1 MLILLGAIGVVVLGT
16 ALVDPSRLWL
26 LVVPMVFSGAAYGAG
41 ALVDRAVGGLVA
53 GGDHPPMVVLSIRM
67 GIGLACL
74 SLVTFLGAL
83 SGLLWLAGLGTLPAI
98 AYGFVCAIRA
108 GFQFRPLRGAWAAG
122 VGGCVLGG
130 AWLVAWL
137 WATIPPTFYDELV
150 YHLVIPQRVLATGEL
165 LTLPW
170 VVFTLMPHASDLLLA
185 WGLVLGGDLGARAIQ
200 FGLWVLCFLAVW
212 AIVEVMARPR
222 DAAWAPAF
230 IACAFATSPM
240 VWFLGTLSFTETS
253 QAVGLLC
260 SAVVI
265 AAGPAQRL
273 EREGAHHPLH
283 STEQRVPAPLPH
295 PLDREG
301 APQTPLPHPHSWLA
315 LGLVLGWVA
324 SSKLSGLY
332 WVAAV
337 LVAARVAGW
346 PVVELGRA
354 AVIVLLTVTP
364 WWIRSFVHTGN
375 PIYPMFY
382 SLLGGRPW
390 SEESLARLLADL
402 PYGSPGS
409 LGGMVLLRL
418 PLDLVLH
425 PERFGSASDVGALAV
440 LATCGLV
447 ALPIASRLAGLRGR
461 ARQLGDAAAVFVLV
475 AGAGWVMTTPTA
487 RFFAPAFLLG
497 LAVLAGLCV
506 QFHKTTQGLVLVL
519 LLAAGGGG
527 AWQFINQ
534 HTAVFSSVNVA
545 LGREQGDA
553 YLARVLDHWPAARF
567 VRETLPPDVR
577 LLFIGETR
585 PYYFS
590 RNAVAPHPID
600 AHPLARWVHEEVSA
614 ESLIRRLT
622 AEGITHVVLN
632 VHEFRRVHEK
642 YGVLAFSGETA
653 PADERRLKGLPNAL
667 RLLYAANGVYVFEVP
682 RQ

>member
-1 MLILLGAIGVVVLGT
+1 MNIPDQRSSCCHALVLLGATGVVVLGT

-26 LVVPMVFSGAAYGAG
+26 LVVPIAFCGAAYGAG

-53 GGDHPPMVVLSIRM
+53 GGDHPPMVVLSARM
-67 GIGLACL
+67 GVGLACL
-74 SLVTFLGAL
+74 SLVTFLSAL
-83 SGLLWLAGLGTLPAI
+83 SRVLWLAGLGALPAI
-98 AYGFVCAIRA
+98 AYGSVCAIRA
-108 GFQFRPLRGAWAAG
+108 GFQFRPLRGSAAAG
-122 VGGCVLGG
+122 VGGCLLGG

-200 FGLWVLCFLAVW
+200 FALWVMCFLAVW
-212 AIVEVMARPR
+212 AIVEVMVWPR
-222 DAAWAPAF
+222 VAVWTPSF
-230 IACAFATSPM
+230 IACAFAASPM
-240 VWFLGTLSFTETS
+240 VWFLGTLSFAETG

-265 AAGPAQRL
+265 TAVPAQRL
-273 EREGAHHPLH
+273 EREGAP
-283 STEQRVPAPLPH
+283 E
-295 PLDREG
+295 
-301 APQTPLPHPHSWLA
+301 TPLPRPHSWLA

-332 WVAAV
+332 WVAAA
-337 LVAARVAGW
+337 LVAARMAGW
-346 PVVELGRA
+346 PLAALSRA
-354 AVIVLLTVTP
+354 AMIALLMVTP
-364 WWIRSFVHTGN
+364 WWIRAFVHTGN
-375 PIYPMFY
+375 PVYPMFY
-382 SLLGGRPW
+382 SLLDGQPW
-390 SEESLARLLADL
+390 SGESQARLLADL
-402 PYGSPGS
+402 PYGTPGS
-409 LGGMVLLRL
+409 LGWMGLLRL

-440 LATCGLV
+440 LSTCGLL
-447 ALPIASRLAGLRGR
+447 ALPVASRLAGLRGH
-461 ARQLGDAAAVFVLV
+461 ARLLGDAAAGFVLV

-506 QFHKTTQGLVLVL
+506 QFRKTAQGLVLVL
-519 LLAAGGGG
+519 LLVAGGGG

-534 HTAVFSSVNVA
+534 HTTVFSSVNVA
-545 LGREQGDA
+545 LGREKGDA
-553 YLARVLDHWPAARF
+553 YLARVLDHFPAARF
-567 VRETLPPDVR
+567 VRETLQPDVR

-590 RNAVAPHPID
+590 RDAVAPHPID
-600 AHPLARWVHEEVSA
+600 AHPLSRWVHEETSA

-632 VHEFRRVHEK
+632 VHEFRRVREK
-642 YGVLAFSGETA
+642 YGVLAFSGEAA
-653 PADERRLKGLPNAL
+653 PEDERRLRELPQAL

>member
-1 MLILLGAIGVVVLGT
+1 MNIPDQRSSCCHALVLLGATGVVVLGT

-26 LVVPMVFSGAAYGAG
+26 LVVPLVFCGAAYGAG
-41 ALVDRAVGGLVA
+41 SLLDRAAGGLVA
-53 GGDHPPMVVLSIRM
+53 ERDHPPMVALSIRM
-67 GIGLACL
+67 GVGLACL
-74 SLVTFLGAL
+74 SLVTFLSAL
-83 SGLLWLAGLGTLPAI
+83 GGVLWLAGLGALPAI

-108 GFQFRPLRGAWAAG
+108 GVQVRPLRWSGAAG
-122 VGGCVLGG
+122 VGGCLLGG

-150 YHLVIPQRVLATGEL
+150 YHLVIPQRALATGGL
-165 LTLPW
+165 LTVPW
-170 VVFTLMPHASDLLLA
+170 VHYTLMPHASDLLLA
-185 WGLVLGGDLGARAIQ
+185 WGMVLGNDLGARAIQ
-200 FGLWVLCFLAVW
+200 FALWVMCFLAVW

-222 DAAWAPAF
+222 DAAWAPSF
-230 IACAFATSPM
+230 IACAFAASPM

-265 AAGPAQRL
+265 AAVPAQRY
-273 EREGAHHPLH
+273 
-283 STEQRVPAPLPH
+283 
-295 PLDREG
+295 
-301 APQTPLPHPHSWLA
+301 SWLA
-315 LGLVLGWVA
+315 LGLMLGLVA

-332 WVAAV
+332 WVAAA
-337 LVAARVAGW
+337 LVAARVAEW
-346 PVVELGRA
+346 PLAALSRA
-354 AVIVLLTVTP
+354 AVIALLTVTP
-364 WWIRSFVHTGN
+364 WWIRAFVHTGN
-375 PIYPMFY
+375 PVYPMFY
-382 SLLGGRPW
+382 GLLGGQPW
-390 SEESLARLLADL
+390 SAESQARLLADL
-402 PYGSPGS
+402 PYGTPGS
-409 LGGMVLLRL
+409 LGGMGLVRL

-440 LATCGLV
+440 LSTCGLL
-447 ALPIASRLAGLRGR
+447 ALPVASRLVGLRGH
-461 ARQLGDAAAVFVLV
+461 ARLLGDAAAVFVLV

-487 RFFAPAFLLG
+487 RFFAPAFLLA

-506 QFHKTTQGLVLVL
+506 QFRKTVQGFALVL
-519 LLAAGGGG
+519 LLAAGVGG

-545 LGREQGDA
+545 LGREKGDA

-567 VRETLPPDVR
+567 VRETLPPDAR

-600 AHPLARWVHEEVSA
+600 AHPLSRWVHEETSA

-632 VHEFRRVHEK
+632 VHEFRRVREK
-642 YGVLAFSGETA
+642 YGVLAFSGDAA
-653 PADERRLKGLPNAL
+653 PEDERRLRELPKAL

>member
-1 MLILLGAIGVVVLGT
+1 MNVSAQRLSCCHALVLLGATGVVVLGT

-26 LVVPMVFSGAAYGAG
+26 LVVPMVFCGAAYGAG

-53 GGDHPPMVVLSIRM
+53 ERDHPPMVALSIRM
-67 GIGLACL
+67 GVGLACL
-74 SLVTFLGAL
+74 SLVTFLSAL
-83 SGLLWLAGLGTLPAI
+83 GGVLWLAGLGALPAI

-108 GFQFRPLRGAWAAG
+108 GVQVRPLRASVAAG
-122 VGGCVLGG
+122 VGGGLLGG

-170 VVFTLMPHASDLLLA
+170 VMFTLMPHASDLLLA

-200 FGLWVLCFLAVW
+200 FALWVMCFQAVW

-222 DAAWAPAF
+222 DAAWTPSF
-230 IACAFATSPM
+230 IACALATSPM

-253 QAVGLLC
+253 QALGLLC

-265 AAGPAQRL
+265 AAVPAQRL
-273 EREGAHHPLH
+273 EREGAH
-283 STEQRVPAPLPH
+283 EI
-295 PLDREG
+295 
-301 APQTPLPHPHSWLA
+301 PLPHPHSWLA
-315 LGLVLGWVA
+315 LGLMLGWVA

-332 WVAAV
+332 WVAAA

-346 PVVELGRA
+346 PLAALSRA
-354 AVIVLLTVTP
+354 AVIALLTVTP
-364 WWIRSFVHTGN
+364 WWIRAFVHTGN
-375 PIYPMFY
+375 PVYPMFY
-382 SLLGGRPW
+382 SLLGGQPW
-390 SEESLARLLADL
+390 SAESQARLLADL
-402 PYGSPGS
+402 AYGTPGS
-409 LGGMVLLRL
+409 LGGMGLVRL

-440 LATCGLV
+440 LSTCGLL
-447 ALPIASRLAGLRGR
+447 ALPAASRLAGLRGH
-461 ARQLGDAAAVFVLV
+461 ARPLGNAAAVFVLV
-475 AGAGWVMTTPTA
+475 VGAGWVMTTPTA

-506 QFHKTTQGLVLVL
+506 QFRKTAQGFALVL
-519 LLAAGGGG
+519 LLAAGVGG
-527 AWQFINQ
+527 AWQFIKQ

-545 LGREQGDA
+545 LGREKGDA
-553 YLARVLDHWPAARF
+553 YLARVLDQWPAARF
-567 VRETLPPDVR
+567 VRETLPPDAR

-590 RNAVAPHPID
+590 RNAVAPYPID
-600 AHPLARWVHEEVSA
+600 AHPLSRWVHEATSA
-614 ESLIRRLT
+614 GSLVRRLT

-642 YGVLAFSGETA
+642 YGVLAFSGEAA
-653 PADERRLKGLPNAL
+653 PEDERRFRELPKAL

-682 RQ
+682 RL

>member
-1 MLILLGAIGVVVLGT
+1 MNVPDQPSSCCHALVLLGATGVVVLGT

-26 LVVPMVFSGAAYGAG
+26 LVVPVVFCVAVYGAG
-41 ALVDRAVGGLVA
+41 ALVDRVVGGLVA
-53 GGDHPPMVVLSIRM
+53 VCDLPLMVGLSARM
-67 GIGLACL
+67 GVGLACL
-74 SLVTFLGAL
+74 SLVTFLSAL
-83 SGLLWLAGLGTLPAI
+83 SGVLWLAGLVALPAI
-98 AYGFVCAIRA
+98 AYGFLCAIRA
-108 GFQFRPLRGAWAAG
+108 GVQCRQLRGAAAAG
-122 VGGCVLGG
+122 VGGCLLGG

-165 LTLPW
+165 LILPW
-170 VVFTLMPHASDLLLA
+170 VVFTLMPHASDLLLV

-200 FGLWVLCFLAVW
+200 FALWAMCFLAVW

-222 DAAWAPAF
+222 VAVWAPSF
-230 IACAFATSPM
+230 IACAFAASPM
-240 VWFLGTLSFTETS
+240 VWFLGTLSFAETS

-265 AAGPAQRL
+265 ATGPAQRY
-273 EREGAHHPLH
+273 
-283 STEQRVPAPLPH
+283 
-295 PLDREG
+295 
-301 APQTPLPHPHSWLA
+301 SWLA

-332 WVAAV
+332 WVAAA

-346 PVVELGRA
+346 SLVELSRA
-354 AVIVLLTVTP
+354 AVIALLTVTP
-364 WWIRSFVHTGN
+364 WWIHAFVHTGN
-375 PIYPMFY
+375 PVYPMSY

-390 SEESLARLLADL
+390 SEESQARLLADL
-402 PYGSPGS
+402 PYGTPGS
-409 LGGMVLLRL
+409 LGWMGLLRL

-440 LATCGLV
+440 ISTCGLL
-447 ALPIASRLAGLRGR
+447 ALPVASRFTGLRGR
-461 ARQLGDAAAVFVLV
+461 ARQLGDAAAVFVSV

-497 LAVLAGLCV
+497 LAVLVGLCV
-506 QFHKTTQGLVLVL
+506 QLRKTAQGLVLVL
-519 LLAAGGGG
+519 LLAVGGGG

-534 HTAVFSSVNVA
+534 HTAVFSSVNVV
-545 LGREQGDA
+545 LGREKGDA
-553 YLARVLDHWPAARF
+553 YLARVLDHFPAARF
-567 VRETLPPDVR
+567 VRETLPPTVR

-590 RNAVAPHPID
+590 RDAVAPYPID
-600 AHPLARWVHEEVSA
+600 AHPLSRWVHEATSA
-614 ESLIRRLT
+614 EALIRRLT

-642 YGVLAFSGETA
+642 YGALAFSGEAA
-653 PADERRLKGLPNAL
+653 PEDERRLRELPKTL
-667 RLLYAANGVYVFEVP
+667 RLLYAANGVYVFAVP
-682 RQ
+682 RP

>member
-1 MLILLGAIGVVVLGT
+1 
-16 ALVDPSRLWL
+16 
-26 LVVPMVFSGAAYGAG
+26 
-41 ALVDRAVGGLVA
+41 
-53 GGDHPPMVVLSIRM
+53 
-67 GIGLACL
+67 
-74 SLVTFLGAL
+74 
-83 SGLLWLAGLGTLPAI
+83 
-98 AYGFVCAIRA
+98 
-108 GFQFRPLRGAWAAG
+108 
-122 VGGCVLGG
+122 
-130 AWLVAWL
+130 VAWL

-170 VVFTLMPHASDLLLA
+170 VVFTLMPHAPDLLLA

-200 FGLWVLCFLAVW
+200 FALWVMCFLAVW

-222 DAAWAPAF
+222 DVAWAPSF
-230 IACAFATSPM
+230 IACGFAASPM

-265 AAGPAQRL
+265 AAVPAQRL

-283 STEQRVPAPLPH
+283 STEHRVPAS
-295 PLDREG
+295 
-301 APQTPLPHPHSWLA
+301 LPHPHSWLA
-315 LGLVLGWVA
+315 LGLMFGWVA

-332 WVAAV
+332 WVAAA

-346 PVVELGRA
+346 PLAALSRA
-354 AVIVLLTVTP
+354 AVIALLTVTP
-364 WWIRSFVHTGN
+364 WWIRAFVHTGN
-375 PIYPMFY
+375 PVYPMFY
-382 SLLGGRPW
+382 GLLGGQPW
-390 SEESLARLLADL
+390 SAESQARLLADL
-402 PYGSPGS
+402 PYGTPGS
-409 LGGMVLLRL
+409 LGGMGLVRL

-440 LATCGLV
+440 LSTCGLL
-447 ALPIASRLAGLRGR
+447 ALPVASRLAGLRGH
-461 ARQLGDAAAVFVLV
+461 ARLLGDAAAVFVLV

-506 QFHKTTQGLVLVL
+506 QFRKTAQGFALVL
-519 LLAAGGGG
+519 LLAAGVGG

-534 HTAVFSSVNVA
+534 HTTVFSSVNVA
-545 LGREQGDA
+545 LGREKGDA

-567 VRETLPPDVR
+567 VRETLPPDAR

-600 AHPLARWVHEEVSA
+600 AHPLSRWVHEEMSA

-622 AEGITHVVLN
+622 VEGITHVVLN
-632 VHEFRRVHEK
+632 VHEFRRVREK
-642 YGVLAFSGETA
+642 YGVLAFSGEAA
-653 PADERRLKGLPNAL
+653 PEDERRLRELPKAL
-667 RLLYAANGVYVFEVP
+667 RLLYAANGVYVFAVP

>member
-1 MLILLGAIGVVVLGT
+1 MNIPDQRSSCCHALVLLGATGVVVLGT

-26 LVVPMVFSGAAYGAG
+26 LVVPLVFCGAAYGAG
-41 ALVDRAVGGLVA
+41 SLLDRAAGGLVA
-53 GGDHPPMVVLSIRM
+53 ERDHPPMVALSIRM
-67 GIGLACL
+67 GVGLACL
-74 SLVTFLGAL
+74 SLVTFLSAL
-83 SGLLWLAGLGTLPAI
+83 GGVLWLAGLGALPAI

-108 GFQFRPLRGAWAAG
+108 GVQVRPLRWSGAAG
-122 VGGCVLGG
+122 VGGCLLGG

-150 YHLVIPQRVLATGEL
+150 YHLVIPQRALATGGL
-165 LTLPW
+165 LTVPW
-170 VVFTLMPHASDLLLA
+170 VHYTLMPHASDLLLA
-185 WGLVLGGDLGARAIQ
+185 WGMVLGDDLGARAIQ
-200 FGLWVLCFLAVW
+200 FALWVMCFLAVW

-222 DAAWAPAF
+222 DAAWAPSF
-230 IACAFATSPM
+230 IACAFAASPM
-240 VWFLGTLSFTETS
+240 VWFLGTLSFTETG

-265 AAGPAQRL
+265 AAVPAQRL
-273 EREGAHHPLH
+273 EREGAP
-283 STEQRVPAPLPH
+283 E
-295 PLDREG
+295 
-301 APQTPLPHPHSWLA
+301 TPLPHPHSWLA
-315 LGLVLGWVA
+315 LGLMLGLVA

-332 WVAAV
+332 WVAAA
-337 LVAARVAGW
+337 LVAARVAEW
-346 PVVELGRA
+346 PLAALSRA
-354 AVIVLLTVTP
+354 AVIALLTVTP
-364 WWIRSFVHTGN
+364 WWIRAFVHTGN
-375 PIYPMFY
+375 PVYPMFY
-382 SLLGGRPW
+382 GLLGGQPW
-390 SEESLARLLADL
+390 SAESQARLLADL
-402 PYGSPGS
+402 PYGTPGS
-409 LGGMVLLRL
+409 LGGMGLVRL
-418 PLDLVLH
+418 PLDLLLH

-440 LATCGLV
+440 LSTCGLL
-447 ALPIASRLAGLRGR
+447 ALPVASRLAGLRGR
-461 ARQLGDAAAVFVLV
+461 ARLLGDAAAVFVLV

-487 RFFAPAFLLG
+487 RFFAPAFLLA

-506 QFHKTTQGLVLVL
+506 QFRKTVQGFALVL
-519 LLAAGGGG
+519 LLAAGVGG

-545 LGREQGDA
+545 LGREKGDA

-567 VRETLPPDVR
+567 VRETLPPDAR

-600 AHPLARWVHEEVSA
+600 AHPLSRWVHEETSA

-632 VHEFRRVHEK
+632 VHEFRRVREK
-642 YGVLAFSGETA
+642 YGVLAFSGDAA
-653 PADERRLKGLPNAL
+653 PEDERHLRELPKAL

>member
-1 MLILLGAIGVVVLGT
+1 MSMDHPNRGSSCCHALVLLGATGVVVLGT

-26 LVVPMVFSGAAYGAG
+26 LMVPLVFCGTAYGAG
-41 ALVDRAVGGLVA
+41 SLVDRAAGGLVA
-53 GGDHPPMVVLSIRM
+53 ERDHPPMVVLSIRM
-67 GIGLACL
+67 GVGLTCL
-74 SLVTFLGAL
+74 SLVTFLNAL
-83 SGLLWLAGLGTLPAI
+83 GGVLWLAGLGVLPAV

-108 GFQFRPLRGAWAAG
+108 GVQVRPLRASVAAG
-122 VGGCVLGG
+122 VGGCLLGG
-130 AWLVAWL
+130 VWLVAWL

-150 YHLVIPQRVLATGEL
+150 YHLVIPQRALATGGL
-165 LTLPW
+165 LTVPW
-170 VVFTLMPHASDLLLA
+170 AHYTLMPHASDLLLA
-185 WGLVLGGDLGARAIQ
+185 WGMVLGDDLGARAIQ
-200 FGLWVLCFLAVW
+200 FALWVMCFLAVW

-222 DAAWAPAF
+222 DAAWAPSF
-230 IACAFATSPM
+230 IACAFAASPM

-265 AAGPAQRL
+265 AAVPAQRY
-273 EREGAHHPLH
+273 
-283 STEQRVPAPLPH
+283 
-295 PLDREG
+295 
-301 APQTPLPHPHSWLA
+301 SWLA
-315 LGLVLGWVA
+315 LGLMLGLVA

-332 WVAAV
+332 WVAAA
-337 LVAARVAGW
+337 LVAARVAEW
-346 PVVELGRA
+346 PLAALSRA
-354 AVIVLLTVTP
+354 AVIALLTVTP
-364 WWIRSFVHTGN
+364 WWIRAFVHTGN
-375 PIYPMFY
+375 PVYPMFY
-382 SLLGGRPW
+382 GLLGGQPW
-390 SEESLARLLADL
+390 SAESQARLLADL
-402 PYGSPGS
+402 PYGTPGS
-409 LGGMVLLRL
+409 LGGMGLVRL

-440 LATCGLV
+440 LSTCGLL
-447 ALPIASRLAGLRGR
+447 ALPVASRLVGLRGH
-461 ARQLGDAAAVFVLV
+461 ARLLGDAAAVFVLV

-487 RFFAPAFLLG
+487 RFFAPAFLLA

-506 QFHKTTQGLVLVL
+506 QFRKTVQGFALVL
-519 LLAAGGGG
+519 LLAAGVGG

-545 LGREQGDA
+545 LGREKGDA

-567 VRETLPPDVR
+567 VRETLPPDAR

-600 AHPLARWVHEEVSA
+600 AHPLSRWVHEETSA

-632 VHEFRRVHEK
+632 VHEFRRVREK
-642 YGVLAFSGETA
+642 YGVLAFSDDAA
-653 PADERRLKGLPNAL
+653 PEDERRLRELPKAL

>member
-1 MLILLGAIGVVVLGT
+1 
-16 ALVDPSRLWL
+16 
-26 LVVPMVFSGAAYGAG
+26 
-41 ALVDRAVGGLVA
+41 
-53 GGDHPPMVVLSIRM
+53 
-67 GIGLACL
+67 
-74 SLVTFLGAL
+74 
-83 SGLLWLAGLGTLPAI
+83 
-98 AYGFVCAIRA
+98 
-108 GFQFRPLRGAWAAG
+108 
-122 VGGCVLGG
+122 
-130 AWLVAWL
+130 VAWL
-137 WATIPPTFYDELV
+137 WATIPPTFYDELA

-200 FGLWVLCFLAVW
+200 FALWVMCFLAVW
-212 AIVEVMARPR
+212 AIVEVMTRPR
-222 DAAWAPAF
+222 AAVWTPSF
-230 IACAFATSPM
+230 IACAFAASPM
-240 VWFLGTLSFTETS
+240 VWFLGTLSFAETS

-265 AAGPAQRL
+265 AAVPSQRL

-295 PLDREG
+295 PR
-301 APQTPLPHPHSWLA
+301 SWLA

-324 SSKLSGLY
+324 SSKLSALY
-332 WVAAV
+332 WVAAA

-346 PVVELGRA
+346 PLMELSRA
-354 AVIVLLTVTP
+354 AVIALLTVTP
-364 WWIRSFVHTGN
+364 WWIRAFVHTGN
-375 PIYPMFY
+375 PVYPMFY
-382 SLLGGRPW
+382 SLLDGQPW
-390 SEESLARLLADL
+390 SGESQARLLADL
-402 PYGSPGS
+402 PYGTPGS
-409 LGGMVLLRL
+409 LGWMELLGL
-418 PLDLVLH
+418 PFDLVLH

-440 LATCGLV
+440 LSTCGLL
-447 ALPIASRLAGLRGR
+447 ALPVASRLAGLRGH
-461 ARQLGDAAAVFVLV
+461 ARLLGDAAAVFVLV
-475 AGAGWVMTTPTA
+475 AGVGWVMTTPTA

-506 QFHKTTQGLVLVL
+506 QFPKTVQGLVLIL
-519 LLAAGGGG
+519 LLAAAGGGT
-527 AWQFINQ
+527 WQFINQ

-545 LGREQGDA
+545 LGREKGDA
-553 YLARVLDHWPAARF
+553 YLARVLDHFPAARF

-590 RNAVAPHPID
+590 RDAVAPHPID
-600 AHPLARWVHEEVSA
+600 AHPLSRWVHEEKST

-632 VHEFRRVHEK
+632 IREFRRVREK
-642 YGVLAFSGETA
+642 YGVLAFSGEAA
-653 PADERRLKGLPNAL
+653 PEDERRLRELPKAL

>member
-1 MLILLGAIGVVVLGT
+1 MSMDHPNRGSSCCHALVLLGATGVVVLGT

-26 LVVPMVFSGAAYGAG
+26 LMVPLVFCGTAYGAG
-41 ALVDRAVGGLVA
+41 SLVDRAAGGLVA
-53 GGDHPPMVVLSIRM
+53 ERDHPPMVVLSIRM
-67 GIGLACL
+67 GVGLTCL
-74 SLVTFLGAL
+74 SLVTFLNAL
-83 SGLLWLAGLGTLPAI
+83 GGVLWLAGLGVLPAV

-108 GFQFRPLRGAWAAG
+108 GVQVRPLRASVAAG
-122 VGGCVLGG
+122 VGGCLLGG
-130 AWLVAWL
+130 VWLVAWL

-150 YHLVIPQRVLATGEL
+150 YHLVIPQRALATGGL
-165 LTLPW
+165 LTVPW
-170 VVFTLMPHASDLLLA
+170 VHYTLMPHASDLLLA
-185 WGLVLGGDLGARAIQ
+185 WGMVLGDDLGARAIQ
-200 FGLWVLCFLAVW
+200 FALWVMCFLAVW

-222 DAAWAPAF
+222 DAAWAPSF
-230 IACAFATSPM
+230 IACAFAASPM

-265 AAGPAQRL
+265 AAVPAQRY
-273 EREGAHHPLH
+273 
-283 STEQRVPAPLPH
+283 
-295 PLDREG
+295 
-301 APQTPLPHPHSWLA
+301 SWLA
-315 LGLVLGWVA
+315 LGLMLGLVA

-332 WVAAV
+332 WVAAA
-337 LVAARVAGW
+337 LVAARVAEW
-346 PVVELGRA
+346 PLAALSRA
-354 AVIVLLTVTP
+354 AVIALLTVTP
-364 WWIRSFVHTGN
+364 WWIRAFVHTGN
-375 PIYPMFY
+375 PVYPMFY
-382 SLLGGRPW
+382 GLLGGQPW
-390 SEESLARLLADL
+390 SAESQARLLADL
-402 PYGSPGS
+402 PYGTPGS
-409 LGGMVLLRL
+409 LGGMGLVRL

-440 LATCGLV
+440 LSTCGLL
-447 ALPIASRLAGLRGR
+447 ALPVASRLVGLRGH
-461 ARQLGDAAAVFVLV
+461 ARLLGDAAAVFVLV

-487 RFFAPAFLLG
+487 RFFAPAFLLA

-506 QFHKTTQGLVLVL
+506 QFRKTVQGFALVL
-519 LLAAGGGG
+519 LLAAGVGG

-545 LGREQGDA
+545 LGREKGDA

-567 VRETLPPDVR
+567 VRETLPPDAR

-600 AHPLARWVHEEVSA
+600 AHPLSRWVHEETSA

-632 VHEFRRVHEK
+632 VHEFRRVREK
-642 YGVLAFSGETA
+642 YGVLAFSGDAA
-653 PADERRLKGLPNAL
+653 PEDERRLRELPKAL

>member
-1 MLILLGAIGVVVLGT
+1 MSTDHPNRGSSCCHALVLLGATGVVVLGT

-26 LVVPMVFSGAAYGAG
+26 LVVPMVFCGAAYGAG
-41 ALVDRAVGGLVA
+41 ALVDRAAGGLVA
-53 GGDHPPMVVLSIRM
+53 ERDHLPMVALSIRM
-67 GIGLACL
+67 GVGLACL
-74 SLVTFLGAL
+74 SLVTFLSAL
-83 SGLLWLAGLGTLPAI
+83 SGVLWLAGLGVLPAI

-108 GFQFRPLRGAWAAG
+108 GVQVRPLRASGAAG
-122 VGGCVLGG
+122 VGGCLLGG
-130 AWLVAWL
+130 VWLVAWL

-200 FGLWVLCFLAVW
+200 FALWVMCFLAVW

-222 DAAWAPAF
+222 DVAWAPSF
-230 IACAFATSPM
+230 IACAFAASPM

-265 AAGPAQRL
+265 SAVPSQRL
-273 EREGAHHPLH
+273 EREGAP
-283 STEQRVPAPLPH
+283 E
-295 PLDREG
+295 
-301 APQTPLPHPHSWLA
+301 TPLPHPHSWLA
-315 LGLVLGWVA
+315 LGLMFGWVA

-332 WVAAV
+332 WVAAA

-346 PVVELGRA
+346 PLAALSWA
-354 AVIVLLTVTP
+354 AVIALLTVTP
-364 WWIRSFVHTGN
+364 WWIRAFVHTGN
-375 PIYPMFY
+375 PVYPMFY
-382 SLLGGRPW
+382 GLLGGQPW
-390 SEESLARLLADL
+390 SAESQARLLADL
-402 PYGSPGS
+402 PYGTPGS
-409 LGGMVLLRL
+409 LGGMGLVRL

-440 LATCGLV
+440 LSTCGLL
-447 ALPIASRLAGLRGR
+447 ALPVASRLAGLRGH
-461 ARQLGDAAAVFVLV
+461 ARLLGDAAAVFVLV

-506 QFHKTTQGLVLVL
+506 QFRKTAQRLMLLL
-519 LLAAGGGG
+519 LLAAGVGG

-545 LGREQGDA
+545 LGREKGDA
-553 YLARVLDHWPAARF
+553 YLARVLDHWPAAWF
-567 VRETLPPDVR
+567 VRETLPPDAR

-590 RNAVAPHPID
+590 RNAVAPYPID
-600 AHPLARWVHEEVSA
+600 AHPLSRWIREETSV

-622 AEGITHVVLN
+622 VEGITHAVLN
-632 VHEFRRVHEK
+632 VHEFRRVREK
-642 YGVLAFSGETA
+642 YGVLAFSGEAATE
-653 PADERRLKGLPNAL
+653 DERRLRELPKAL

>member
-1 MLILLGAIGVVVLGT
+1 MSTDHPNRGSSCWHALVLLGATGVVVLGT

-26 LVVPMVFSGAAYGAG
+26 LVVPMVFWGAAYGAG

-53 GGDHPPMVVLSIRM
+53 GRDHPPMVVLSIRM
-67 GIGLACL
+67 GVGLACL
-74 SLVTFLGAL
+74 SLVTFLSAL
-83 SGLLWLAGLGTLPAI
+83 SGVLWLAGLGALSAI
-98 AYGFVCAIRA
+98 AYGSVCAIRA
-108 GFQFRPLRGAWAAG
+108 GVQVRPLRGAAAAG
-122 VGGCVLGG
+122 VGGCLLGG

-150 YHLVIPQRVLATGEL
+150 YHLVIPQRALATGGL
-165 LTLPW
+165 LTVPW
-170 VVFTLMPHASDLLLA
+170 IHYTLMPHASDLLLA
-185 WGLVLGGDLGARAIQ
+185 WGMVLGDDLGARAIQ
-200 FGLWVLCFLAVW
+200 FALWVMCFLAVW

-222 DAAWAPAF
+222 DAVWAPSF
-230 IACAFATSPM
+230 LACAFAASPM

-265 AAGPAQRL
+265 AAVPSQRSEW
-273 EREGAHHPLH
+273 ER
-283 STEQRVPAPLPH
+283 AP
-295 PLDREG
+295 E
-301 APQTPLPHPHSWLA
+301 TPLPHPHSWLA
-315 LGLVLGWVA
+315 LGLGLGWVA
-324 SSKLSGLY
+324 SGKLSGLY
-332 WVAAV
+332 WVAAA

-346 PVVELGRA
+346 PLAALSRA
-354 AVIVLLTVTP
+354 AVLALLTVTP
-364 WWIRSFVHTGN
+364 WWIRAFVHTGN
-375 PIYPMFY
+375 PVYPMFY

-390 SEESLARLLADL
+390 SGESQARLLADL
-402 PYGSPGS
+402 PYGTPGS
-409 LGGMVLLRL
+409 LGGMGLLRL

-425 PERFGSASDVGALAV
+425 PERFGSASDVGTLAV
-440 LATCGLV
+440 LSTCGLL
-447 ALPIASRLAGLRGR
+447 ALPVASRLAGLRGH
-461 ARQLGDAAAVFVLV
+461 ARLLGDAAAVFVLV

-497 LAVLAGLCV
+497 LAVLPGLCV
-506 QFHKTTQGLVLVL
+506 QFPKTVQGLVLVL

-545 LGREQGDA
+545 LGREKGDA
-553 YLARVLDHWPAARF
+553 YLARVLDHFPAARF
-567 VRETLPPDVR
+567 VRETLPPDAR

-590 RNAVAPHPID
+590 RDAVAPHPID
-600 AHPLARWVHEEVSA
+600 AHPLSRWVHEETSV

-632 VHEFRRVHEK
+632 VHEFRRVREK
-642 YGVLAFSGETA
+642 YGVLAFSGEAA
-653 PADERRLKGLPNAL
+653 PEDERRLRELPKTL

>member
-1 MLILLGAIGVVVLGT
+1 MDGHPDHILCRPALVLLTATGLVILGT
-16 ALVDPSRLWL
+16 LWVDPTRLWL
-26 LVVPMVFSGAAYGAG
+26 LLVPVSFLVTAWGAG
-41 ALVDRAVGGLVA
+41 AWVDRTVGGLLQ
-53 GGDHPPMVVLSIRM
+53 GPCLPPMLNMAVR
-67 GIGLACL
+67 IGVGVACL
-74 SLVTFLGAL
+74 SLLAVASAFCRVFWVSGIVAL
-83 SGLLWLAGLGTLPAI
+83 PCMAFGLLRLTRAGLRLRCSWEEL
-98 AYGFVCAIRA
+98 YA
-108 GFQFRPLRGAWAAG
+108 GASGVV
-122 VGGCVLGG
+122 VGGV
-130 AWLVAWL
+130 WLVAWL

-200 FGLWVLCFLAVW
+200 FALWVMCYLAVW

-222 DAAWAPAF
+222 DAAWAPSF
-230 IACAFATSPM
+230 IACAFAASPM

-265 AAGPAQRL
+265 AAVPSQRL

-283 STEQRVPAPLPH
+283 STEQRVPA
-295 PLDREG
+295 
-301 APQTPLPHPHSWLA
+301 PLPHPHSWLA

-332 WVAAV
+332 WVAAA

-346 PVVELGRA
+346 PLAALSRA
-354 AVIVLLTVTP
+354 AVIALLTVTP
-364 WWIRSFVHTGN
+364 WWIRAFVHTGN
-375 PIYPMFY
+375 PVYPMFY
-382 SLLGGRPW
+382 GLLGGQPW
-390 SEESLARLLADL
+390 SAESQARLLAEL
-402 PYGSPGS
+402 PYGTPGS
-409 LGGMVLLRL
+409 LGGRGVVRL

-440 LATCGLV
+440 PPPC
-447 ALPIASRLAGLRGR
+447 ALPALPVASRLAGLRGH
-461 ARQLGDAAAVFVLV
+461 ARLLGDAAAVFVLV
-475 AGAGWVMTTPTA
+475 AGAGWVMTAPTA
-487 RFFAPAFLLG
+487 RVFAPAFLLG
-497 LAVLAGLCV
+497 LAALACLCV
-506 QFHKTTQGLVLVL
+506 QFHKTAQGFVLVL
-519 LLAAGGGG
+519 LLAAGVGG

-534 HTAVFSSVNVA
+534 HTTVFSSVNVA
-545 LGREQGDA
+545 LGREKGDA

-567 VRETLPPDVR
+567 VRETLPPDAR

-585 PYYFS
+585 PYYFA
-590 RNAVAPHPID
+590 RNAVAPYPID
-600 AHPLARWVHEEVSA
+600 AHPLSRWVHEETSV

-622 AEGITHVVLN
+622 AEGMTHVVLN

-642 YGVLAFSGETA
+642 YGVLAFSGEAA
-653 PADERRLKGLPNAL
+653 PEDERRLRELPKAL

>member
-1 MLILLGAIGVVVLGT
+1 MHIPDRPSSCCHALVLLGATGVVVLGT

-26 LVVPMVFSGAAYGAG
+26 LVVPVVFCVAVYGAG

-53 GGDHPPMVVLSIRM
+53 GCDHPPMVVPSVRL
-67 GIGLACL
+67 GVGLACL
-74 SLVTFLGAL
+74 SLVTFLSAL
-83 SGLLWLAGLGTLPAI
+83 SGVLWLAGLVALPAI
-98 AYGFVCAIRA
+98 AYGLVCAIRA
-108 GFQFRPLRGAWAAG
+108 GVQFRPLRGAAATG
-122 VGGCVLGG
+122 VGGCLLGG

-170 VVFTLMPHASDLLLA
+170 VVFTLMPHASDLLLV
-185 WGLVLGGDLGARAIQ
+185 WGLVLGGELGARAIQ
-200 FGLWVLCFLAVW
+200 FALWIMCFLAVW

-222 DAAWAPAF
+222 VAVWAPSF
-230 IACAFATSPM
+230 IACAFAASPL
-240 VWFLGTLSFTETS
+240 VWFLGTLSFAETS

-265 AAGPAQRL
+265 ATGPAQRL
-273 EREGAHHPLH
+273 E
-283 STEQRVPAPLPH
+283 
-295 PLDREG
+295 REG

-332 WVAAV
+332 WVAAA

-346 PVVELGRA
+346 PLVELSRV
-354 AVIVLLTVTP
+354 AVIALLTVTP
-364 WWIRSFVHTGN
+364 WWIQAFVHTGN
-375 PIYPMFY
+375 PVYPMFY

-390 SEESLARLLADL
+390 SEESQARLLADL
-402 PYGSPGS
+402 PYGTPGS
-409 LGGMVLLRL
+409 LGGMGLLRL

-440 LATCGLV
+440 LSTCGLL
-447 ALPIASRLAGLRGR
+447 ALPVASRFMGLRGR

-506 QFHKTTQGLVLVL
+506 QLHKTAQGLVLVL
-519 LLAAGGGG
+519 LLAVGGGG
-527 AWQFINQ
+527 AWQFIDQ
-534 HTAVFSSVNVA
+534 HTTVFSSMTLA
-545 LGREQGDA
+545 LGREKGDA
-553 YLARVLDHWPAARF
+553 YLARVLDHFPAARF
-567 VRETLPPDVR
+567 VRETLPPTVR

-590 RNAVAPHPID
+590 RDAVAPYPID
-600 AHPLARWVHEEVSA
+600 AHPLSRWVHEATSA
-614 ESLIRRLT
+614 KALIRRLT

-642 YGVLAFSGETA
+642 YGVLAFSGEAA
-653 PADERRLKGLPNAL
+653 PADERRLRELPKTL

-682 RQ
+682 RR

>member
-1 MLILLGAIGVVVLGT
+1 MSTDHPNRGSSCCHALVLLGATGVVVLGT

-26 LVVPMVFSGAAYGAG
+26 LVVPIVFCGAAHGAG

-53 GGDHPPMVVLSIRM
+53 ERDHPPMVALSIRM
-67 GIGLACL
+67 GVGLACL
-74 SLVTFLGAL
+74 SLVTFLSAL
-83 SGLLWLAGLGTLPAI
+83 GGVLWLAGLGALPAI

-108 GFQFRPLRGAWAAG
+108 GVQVRPLRASGAAG
-122 VGGCVLGG
+122 VGGCLLGG
-130 AWLVAWL
+130 VWLVAWL

-200 FGLWVLCFLAVW
+200 FALWVMCFLAVW

-222 DAAWAPAF
+222 DVAWAPSF
-230 IACAFATSPM
+230 IACAFAASPM
-240 VWFLGTLSFTETS
+240 VWFLGTLLFTETS

-265 AAGPAQRL
+265 SAVPSQRL
-273 EREGAHHPLH
+273 EREGAP
-283 STEQRVPAPLPH
+283 E
-295 PLDREG
+295 
-301 APQTPLPHPHSWLA
+301 TPLPHPHSWLA
-315 LGLVLGWVA
+315 LGLMLGWVA

-332 WVAAV
+332 WVAAA

-346 PVVELGRA
+346 PLAALSRA
-354 AVIVLLTVTP
+354 AVIALLTVTP
-364 WWIRSFVHTGN
+364 WWIRAFVHTGN
-375 PIYPMFY
+375 PVYPMFY
-382 SLLGGRPW
+382 GLLGGQPW
-390 SEESLARLLADL
+390 SAESQARLLADL
-402 PYGSPGS
+402 PYGTPGS
-409 LGGMVLLRL
+409 LGGMGLVRL

-440 LATCGLV
+440 LSTCGLL
-447 ALPIASRLAGLRGR
+447 ALPVASRLAGLRGH
-461 ARQLGDAAAVFVLV
+461 ARLLGDAAAVFVLV

-506 QFHKTTQGLVLVL
+506 QFRKTAQRLMLLL
-519 LLAAGGGG
+519 LLAAGVGG

-545 LGREQGDA
+545 LGREKGDA
-553 YLARVLDHWPAARF
+553 YLARVLDHWPAAWF
-567 VRETLPPDVR
+567 VRETLPPDAR

-590 RNAVAPHPID
+590 RNAVAPYPID
-600 AHPLARWVHEEVSA
+600 AHPLSRWIREETSV

-622 AEGITHVVLN
+622 VEGITHAVLN
-632 VHEFRRVHEK
+632 VHEFRRVREK
-642 YGVLAFSGETA
+642 YGVLAFSGEAATE
-653 PADERRLKGLPNAL
+653 DERRLRELPKAL

>member
-1 MLILLGAIGVVVLGT
+1 MSTDHPNRHSPCSHALVLFGAAGVVVLGT

-26 LVVPMVFSGAAYGAG
+26 LVVPIVFCCAAYGAG

-53 GGDHPPMVVLSIRM
+53 GGDHPPMVVLSARM
-67 GIGLACL
+67 GVGLACL
-74 SLVTFLGAL
+74 SLVTFLSAL
-83 SGLLWLAGLGTLPAI
+83 SRVLWLAGLGTLLTI
-98 AYGFVCAIRA
+98 AYGSVCAIRA
-108 GFQFRPLRGAWAAG
+108 GFHFRSLRGSAAAG
-122 VGGCVLGG
+122 VGGCLLGV

-200 FGLWVLCFLAVW
+200 FALWVMCFLAVW
-212 AIVEVMARPR
+212 AIVEAMVWPR
-222 DAAWAPAF
+222 VAVWAPSF
-230 IACAFATSPM
+230 IACAFAASPM
-240 VWFLGTLSFTETS
+240 VWFLGTLSFAETS

-265 AAGPAQRL
+265 AAVPAQRL
-273 EREGAHHPLH
+273 EREGTP
-283 STEQRVPAPLPH
+283 E
-295 PLDREG
+295 
-301 APQTPLPHPHSWLA
+301 TPLPHPHSWLA

-332 WVAAV
+332 WVAAA
-337 LVAARVAGW
+337 LVAARMAGW
-346 PVVELGRA
+346 PLGALSRA
-354 AVIVLLTVTP
+354 TVIALLMVTP
-364 WWIRSFVHTGN
+364 WLIRAFVHTGN
-375 PIYPMFY
+375 PVYPMFY
-382 SLLGGRPW
+382 SLLDGQPW
-390 SEESLARLLADL
+390 SRESQARLLADL
-402 PYGSPGS
+402 PYGTPGS
-409 LGGMVLLRL
+409 LGWMGLLRL

-425 PERFGSASDVGALAV
+425 PERFGSASDVGTLAV
-440 LATCGLV
+440 LSTCGLL
-447 ALPIASRLAGLRGR
+447 ALPVASRLAGLRGH
-461 ARQLGDAAAVFVLV
+461 ARLLGDAAAGFVLV
-475 AGAGWVMTTPTA
+475 AGAGWVMTTPTT
-487 RFFAPAFLLG
+487 RFFAPAFMLG

-506 QFHKTTQGLVLVL
+506 QFRKTAQGLVLVML
-519 LLAAGGGG
+519 LVAGSGG

-534 HTAVFSSVNVA
+534 HTTVFSSVNVA
-545 LGREQGDA
+545 LGREKGDA
-553 YLARVLDHWPAARF
+553 YLARVLDHFPAARF
-567 VRETLPPDVR
+567 VRETLPRDVR

-590 RNAVAPHPID
+590 RDAVAPHPID
-600 AHPLARWVHEEVSA
+600 AHPLSRWVHEETSA
-614 ESLIRRLT
+614 ESLIRRLS

-642 YGVLAFSGETA
+642 YGVLAFSGEAA
-653 PADERRLKGLPNAL
+653 PEDERRLRELPQAL